1 MTTVQLWKT
10 HKSQLLLKIRMAVRQ
25 VHLQYFSLAVN
36 AAFCGYSTLNITL
49 ISSPKGSA
57 LTRAS
62 LRGTALE
69 LKKEQAYTHTNTSCY
84 ILDYTVLFVVF
95 KIRTMGLS
103 YVFFIVFFA
112 SLICFEISFKRHVL
126 FCFVTRGHIL
136 YVNIMLHQRKVSI
149 QLLKS
154 LFLWKLSSRCN

>member
-1 MTTVQLWKT
+1 MTTAQLWKT
-10 HKSQLLLKIRMAVRQ
+10 HKSQLLLKILMAVHQ

-36 AAFCGYSTLNITL
+36 TVLCGYSTLNITL

-69 LKKEQAYTHTNTSCY
+69 LKKEQAYTHTTTSCY

-95 KIRTMGLS
+95 KIGTMGLS

-112 SLICFEISFKRHVL
+112 SLICLRSVLKDMFCFVL
-126 FCFVTRGHIL
+126 FCYQRPHTVCQHYASPKKSQHPATEKPIFVDI
-136 YVNIMLHQRKVSI
+136 VK
-149 QLLKS
+149 
-154 LFLWKLSSRCN
+154 